1 MVWSFNK
8 VPTYRV
14 QTTLNLRTY
23 DVMSSVGPCFVLIN
37 ADKDCCCLVSGRYWF
52 RNAASNRAYVVK
64 VPALCDLYQE

>member
-8 VPTYRV
+8 VPLYLV

-23 DVMSSVGPCFVLIN
+23 DVMSFVGPCLVLIN
-37 ADKDCCCLVSGRYWF
+37 ADKAFCCHVSGRYWF
-52 RNAASNRAYVVK
+52 RNVASNYAYVVK

>member
-23 DVMSSVGPCFVLIN
+23 DVMSSIGPCLVLIN
-37 ADKDCCCLVSGRYWF
+37 TDKACCCPVSSWF
-52 RNAASNRAYVVK
+52 RNAASNCAYVVK
-64 VPALCDLYQE
+64 VLALCDLYQE